1 VSHIPRLVIDGRR
14 KKPKRNII
22 YAPQKENIN
31 MKEKCVQIFVGGKNL
46 KKSRW
51 EMHFEK
57 RSKTGKVSEI

>member
-31 MKEKCVQIFVGGKNL
+31 MKEKCVQIFVGGKIGKNHAGKCIS
-46 KKSRW
+46 KK
-51 EMHFEK
+51 EAKLEK
-57 RSKTGKVSEI
+57 

>member
-1 VSHIPRLVIDGRR
+1 
-14 KKPKRNII
+14 
-22 YAPQKENIN
+22 